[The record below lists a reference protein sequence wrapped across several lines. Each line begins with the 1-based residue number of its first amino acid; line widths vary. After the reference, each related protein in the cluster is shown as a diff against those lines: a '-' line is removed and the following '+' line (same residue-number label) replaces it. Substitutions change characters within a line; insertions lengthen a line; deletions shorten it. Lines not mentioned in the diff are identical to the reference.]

1 MEMERELLL
10 LGLLRQADMHGYQ
23 LMEFIERD
31 LSTCT
36 DLKKATAYALLEKMA
51 GLGWIGEQEVREGKR
66 PPRRVYSITPEGEA
80 QFQHLLR
87 ANLSA
92 YEPAKFGEDIGL
104 AFADVLPPAEARALL
119 DQRRARLVDELA
131 AARAVPEHSGTFQF
145 VVQHRLAH
153 LECELHWLD
162 QVRARFAANGGR
174 LASSAAPHSITN

>member
-51 GLGWIGEQEVREGKR
+51 GQGWISEQEVRDGKR
-66 PPRRVYSITPEGEA
+66 PPRRVYSITPDGEA

-87 ANLSA
+87 INLST
-92 YEPAKFGEDIGL
+92 YEPAKFSEDIGL
-104 AFADVLPPAEARALL
+104 AFADALPPAEVLTLL
-119 DQRRARLVDELA
+119 DQRRTHLVAELD
-131 AARAVPEHSGTFQF
+131 AARTIPEHSGTFQF

-153 LECELHWLD
+153 LECERAWLE
-162 QVRARFAANGGR
+162 QVRARFAGP
-174 LASSAAPHSITN
+174 LASPPAPASITHEEK